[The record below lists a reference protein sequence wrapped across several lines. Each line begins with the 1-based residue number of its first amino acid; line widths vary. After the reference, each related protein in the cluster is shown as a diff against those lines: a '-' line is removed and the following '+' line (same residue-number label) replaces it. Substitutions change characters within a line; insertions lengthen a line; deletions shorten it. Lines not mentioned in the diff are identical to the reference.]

1 MSLLKS
7 IDSNF
12 EPVSEQ
18 YFIDNEYA
26 YSQYTRK
33 GPMSK
38 YGAWFKNDYISLNS
52 LNFFEHDSDSFS
64 KDKFI
69 RLITLR
75 FRYATD
81 VKRFIVEPVWSSEEY
96 MREHNITFEDIRID
110 NPSQVDI
117 EVAISEVNLQ
127 SRFCKLSDVNFG

>member
-38 YGAWFKNDYISLNS
+38 YGAWFKTDYVSL
-52 LNFFEHDSDSFS
+52 
-64 KDKFI
+64 KFI
-69 RLITLR
+69 ERNTNPYNPYLKNQFVSLR

-96 MREHNITFEDIRID
+96 LRANNITFEEILID

-117 EVAISEVNLQ
+117 EAAISETNLQ
-127 SRFCKLSDVNFG
+127 SRFCKLSDVIFG

>member
-38 YGAWFKNDYISLNS
+38 YGAWFKTEYVKLENNEYVP
-52 LNFFEHDSDSFS
+52 
-64 KDKFI
+64 I
-69 RLITLR
+69 RL
-75 FRYATD
+75 RYSTD
-81 VKRFIVEPVWSSEEY
+81 TKRFIAEPTLRGEDIQ
-96 MREHNITFEDIRID
+96 RAHNVIFEDIRID
-110 NPSQVDI
+110 NPSQADI
-117 EVAISEVNLQ
+117 EAAISEANLQ

>member
-26 YSQYTRK
+26 YSQYTLK

-38 YGAWFKNDYISLNS
+38 YGAYFKTEYIPL
-52 LNFFEHDSDSFS
+52 
-64 KDKFI
+64 KFI
-69 RLITLR
+69 EHTTDCFPKDQFMRFITLR

-81 VKRFIVEPVWSSEEY
+81 EKRFIVEPVWSSEDY
-96 MREHNITFEDIRID
+96 LRANNMTFEEIRID

-117 EVAISEVNLQ
+117 EAAISETNLQ
-127 SRFCKLSDVNFG
+127 SRFCKLSDVDFG

>member
-12 EPVSEQ
+12 ESVSEQ

-38 YGAWFKNDYISLNS
+38 YGAWFKTEYVS
-52 LNFFEHDSDSFS
+52 LNFLEHDADRFP
-64 KDKFI
+64 KYQF
-69 RLITLR
+69 ITLR

-81 VKRFIVEPVWSSEEY
+81 AKRFIVEPVFSSEVY
-96 MREHNITFEDIRID
+96 MKEHNIVFEDIRID

-117 EVAISEVNLQ
+117 EAAISEANLQ

>member
-12 EPVSEQ
+12 ESVSEQ

-38 YGAWFKNDYISLNS
+38 YGAWFKTDYVSLKF
-52 LNFFEHDSDSFS
+52 LAHDADSFP
-64 KDKFI
+64 KDQFV
-69 RLITLR
+69 RFITLR

-81 VKRFIVEPVWSSEEY
+81 EKRFIVEPVWSSEEY
-96 MREHNITFEDIRID
+96 LRANNITFEEIHID
-110 NPSQVDI
+110 NPSEVDI
-117 EVAISEVNLQ
+117 EAAISEVNLQ
-127 SRFCKLSDVNFG
+127 SRFCKLSDINFG

>member
-12 EPVSEQ
+12 ESVSEQ

-26 YSQYTRK
+26 YSQYTFK

-38 YGAWFKNDYISLNS
+38 YGAYFKNEYIPLKLIEQDPNR
-52 LNFFEHDSDSFS
+52 FT
-64 KDKFI
+64 KDQYTRF
-69 RLITLR
+69 ITLR
-75 FRYATD
+75 FRYDTD
-81 VKRFIVEPVWSSEEY
+81 VKRFIVEPVFSSEVY
-96 MREHNITFEDIRID
+96 MREHNITFEEICID

-117 EVAISEVNLQ
+117 EAAISEANLQ
-127 SRFCKLSDVNFG
+127 SRFCKLSDVDFG

>member
-12 EPVSEQ
+12 EPVPEK

-38 YGAWFKNDYISLNS
+38 YGAYFKNEYISLNF
-52 LNFFEHDSDSFS
+52 LAANADSFP
-64 KDKFI
+64 KDQFI
-69 RLITLR
+69 RFITLR
-75 FRYATD
+75 LRYATD
-81 VKRFIVEPVWSSEEY
+81 EKRFIVEPVWSSEEY
-96 MREHNITFEDIRID
+96 MREHNITFEAIRID

-117 EVAISEVNLQ
+117 EVAISEANLQ
-127 SRFCKLSDVNFG
+127 SRFCKLSDVDFG

>member
-12 EPVSEQ
+12 ESVSEQ
-18 YFIDNEYA
+18 YFIDNKYA
-26 YSQYTRK
+26 YSQYTLK

-38 YGAWFKNDYISLNS
+38 YGAWFKTDYVSLKF
-52 LNFFEHDSDSFS
+52 LEHDKNPHLKHQHIS
-64 KDKFI
+64 
-69 RLITLR
+69 LR

-96 MREHNITFEDIRID
+96 MREHNITFEPIRID

-117 EVAISEVNLQ
+117 EAAISEVNLQ

>member
-12 EPVSEQ
+12 EPVPAQ

-38 YGAWFKNDYISLNS
+38 YGAWFKTDYISLKF
-52 LNFFEHDSDSFS
+52 LEHDTNTYLKQQFVS
-64 KDKFI
+64 
-69 RLITLR
+69 LR

-81 VKRFIVEPVWSSEEY
+81 VKRFIVEPVWSSEDY
-96 MREHNITFEDIRID
+96 LRANNITFEEILID

-117 EVAISEVNLQ
+117 EAAISEANLQ

>member
-12 EPVSEQ
+12 EPASEQ

-38 YGAWFKNDYISLNS
+38 YGAWFKTGYVP
-52 LNFFEHDSDSFS
+52 LNFIAHDADSFP
-64 KDKFI
+64 KDQFI
-69 RLITLR
+69 RFITLR

-81 VKRFIVEPVWSSEEY
+81 EKRFIVEPVWSSEEY
-96 MREHNITFEDIRID
+96 MREHNITFEAIRID

-117 EVAISEVNLQ
+117 EVAISEANLQ

>member
-7 IDSNF
+7 IESNF

-38 YGAWFKNDYISLNS
+38 YGAWLKNEYVP
-52 LNFFEHDSDSFS
+52 LNFFEHDTNSFP
-64 KDKFI
+64 KDQFI
-69 RLITLR
+69 RFITLR

-96 MREHNITFEDIRID
+96 MREHNITFETIRID

-117 EVAISEVNLQ
+117 EAAISETNLQ
-127 SRFCKLSDVNFG
+127 SRFCKLSDVDFG

>member
-12 EPVSEQ
+12 EPVLEQ
-18 YFIDNEYA
+18 YFIANEYA

-38 YGAWFKNDYISLNS
+38 YGEWFKTEYVKLENNKYVSI
-52 LNFFEHDSDSFS
+52 
-64 KDKFI
+64 
-69 RLITLR
+69 R
-75 FRYATD
+75 FRYSTD
-81 VKRFIVEPVWSSEEY
+81 TKRFIAEPVLRGEAIQ
-96 MREHNITFEDIRID
+96 RAHNVIFEDIRID

-117 EVAISEVNLQ
+117 ETAISETNLQ
-127 SRFCKLSDVNFG
+127 SRFCKLSDVIFG